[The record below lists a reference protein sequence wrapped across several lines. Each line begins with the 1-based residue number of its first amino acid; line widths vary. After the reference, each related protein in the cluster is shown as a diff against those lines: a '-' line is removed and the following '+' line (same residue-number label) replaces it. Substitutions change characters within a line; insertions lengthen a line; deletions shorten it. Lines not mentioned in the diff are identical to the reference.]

1 MKSLVII
8 TPFSSV
14 ELVNKYRDYDI
25 VGIDEG
31 IFIAKEENI
40 PLVFAI
46 SNFKNIDLNQVL
58 SFVNKDKILKYS
70 LKDSYYQGLIKVID
84 FIYKKGYEK
93 LILLENLS
101 KKFVDIIEL
110 AQLIKQSDG
119 KLVVQD
125 ENNYISYFSKG
136 NYVIGKQGY
145 SSINL
150 IGFPTCL
157 ISVDHLNKPC
167 ENVKLNISE
176 DEPYLLDLSQ
186 KVAVLKVI
194 EGGVLEVLSNND

>member
-70 LKDSYYQGLIKVID
+70 LKDSYYQGLSKVID

-110 AQLIKQSDG
+110 AQLVKQSDG

>member
-70 LKDSYYQGLIKVID
+70 LKDSYYQGLSKVID

>member
-46 SNFKNIDLNQVL
+46 SNFKNIDLNQAL

-70 LKDSYYQGLIKVID
+70 LKDSYYQGLSKVID

>member
-1 MKSLVII
+1 MKSLIII
-8 TPFSSV
+8 TPYSSI
-14 ELVNKYRDYDI
+14 ELVNKYRDYDVI
-25 VGIDEG
+25 GIDEG
-31 IFIAKEENI
+31 IFIAKQENVS
-40 PLVFAI
+40 LVFAI

-70 LKDSYYQGLIKVID
+70 INDSYYQGLSKVMD

-101 KKFVDIIEL
+101 KKFVNII
-110 AQLIKQSDG
+110 QLIQLLKDGDG

-125 ENNYISYFSKG
+125 ENNCISYFSKG
-136 NYVIGKQGY
+136 NYIIGKQGY
-145 SSINL
+145 SNISL
-150 IGFPTCL
+150 IGFPSCL

-167 ENVKLNISE
+167 ENVKLNIS
-176 DEPYLLDLSQ
+176 DDKPFNLDLAS

-194 EGGVLEVLSNND
+194 DGGVLEVLSNDD